1 MLWLSKNSKNSQR
14 YIYVLLSRTHT
25 VPARLIRL
33 FTNEPYSHVSIAL
46 DVELNDLYSFARKEI
61 HNPFDCGFVE
71 EDIESG
77 IFGLD
82 RSILCKVY
90 EIPVTNEQYSQIS
103 NEIQHFIKNKE
114 DYRYN
119 YTGLVGIMFGKN
131 VVDGTHF
138 FCSQFVSHV
147 FFRSGIKLFSKETG
161 LIRPFDFHMELKDKQ
176 IYDGRLCEYRQY
188 VKRRNQ
194 IKISESKKG
203 YAEAI

>member
-1 MLWLSKNSKNSQR
+1 MSKKSKKGQR

-33 FTNEPYSHVSIAL
+33 FTKEPYSHASIAL
-46 DVELNDLYSFARKEI
+46 DIELNELYSFARKNI
-61 HNPFDCGFVE
+61 NNPFDSGFVK

-82 RSILCKVY
+82 KSILCRVY
-90 EIPVTNEQYSQIS
+90 EVPVTNEQYKQIHQ
-103 NEIQHFIKNKE
+103 EIKHFVKNKE

-119 YTGLVGIMFGKN
+119 YTGLVGVMFGKN

-161 LIRPFDFHMELKDKQ
+161 LIRPFDFHMKLKDKQ
-176 IYDGRLCEYRQY
+176 IYDGRLSEYRQY
-188 VKRRNQ
+188 VKRR
-194 IKISESKKG
+194 KRVKMTEEKKG